1 MATVLRL
8 TSKLTS
14 MAKSYKI
21 IRHLTSYILLLT
33 SSIFLLTSCQEG
45 GEAGDLFGMWH
56 MSDSD
61 TGYLSFS
68 GSVSLFQTSVEKR
81 VYGNFQHQ
89 GDSLFIQCYS
99 AKELKSDTIMVEES
113 FGFKPFNNIRVK
125 IESLNG
131 DVMVLSKDGQK
142 WNFYKY

>member
-1 MATVLRL
+1 
-8 TSKLTS
+8 

-33 SSIFLLTSCQEG
+33 SSIFLLNSCQEG
-45 GEAGDLFGMWH
+45 GEAGDLFGQWRMAD
-56 MSDSD
+56 SDSK
-61 TGYLSFS
+61 YVSFS
-68 GSVSLFQTSVEKR
+68 GSLTRFRDKDASE
-81 VYGNFQHQ
+81 VYGNFQHK

-99 AKELKSDTIMVEES
+99 KEALKSDTVMVEES

-125 IESLNG
+125 IEALNG
-131 DVMVLSKDGQK
+131 DILVLSKEGQK

>member
-1 MATVLRL
+1 
-8 TSKLTS
+8 

-33 SSIFLLTSCQEG
+33 SSILLLTSCQEG

>member
-1 MATVLRL
+1 MAR
-8 TSKLTS
+8 
-14 MAKSYKI
+14 SYKI

-33 SSIFLLTSCQEG
+33 SSILLLTSCQEG

-99 AKELKSDTIMVEES
+99 REALKSDTVMVEET

-125 IESLNG
+125 IEALNG
-131 DVMVLSKDGQK
+131 DILVLSKEGQK

>member
-1 MATVLRL
+1 
-8 TSKLTS
+8 

-33 SSIFLLTSCQEG
+33 SSIILLTSCQEG
-45 GEAGDLFGMWH
+45 SEAGDLLGQWRMNNT
-56 MSDSD
+56 DNQ
-61 TGYLSFS
+61 YISFS
-68 GSVSLFQTSVEKR
+68 GGIAWLQETPDKKVGVF
-81 VYGNFQHQ
+81 GNFQRQ

-99 AKELKSDTIMVEES
+99 REALKSDTIMVEES

-125 IESLNG
+125 IEALNG
-131 DVMVLSKDGQK
+131 DILVLSKEGQK

>member
-1 MATVLRL
+1 
-8 TSKLTS
+8 

-33 SSIFLLTSCQEG
+33 SSILLLTSCQEG
-45 GEAGDLFGMWH
+45 SDAGDLLGQWRMNNTDNQY
-56 MSDSD
+56 M
-61 TGYLSFS
+61 SFS
-68 GSVSLFQTSVEKR
+68 GGIVWIKTVPDKNFGVF
-81 VYGNFQHQ
+81 GNFQHK
-89 GDSLFIQCYS
+89 GDSLFIQCFS
-99 AKELKSDTIMVEES
+99 KEELKSDTIMVEES

>member
-1 MATVLRL
+1 
-8 TSKLTS
+8 

-33 SSIFLLTSCQEG
+33 SSIFLLNSCQEG
-45 GEAGDLFGMWH
+45 GEAGDLFGQWRMAD
-56 MSDSD
+56 SDSK
-61 TGYLSFS
+61 YVSFS
-68 GSVSLFQTSVEKR
+68 GSLTRFRDKDASE
-81 VYGNFQHQ
+81 VYGNFQHK

-99 AKELKSDTIMVEES
+99 KEALKSDTVMVEES

-125 IESLNG
+125 IEALNE
-131 DVMVLSKDGQK
+131 DILVLSKEGQK

>member
-1 MATVLRL
+1 
-8 TSKLTS
+8 

-125 IESLNG
+125 IEALNG

>member
-1 MATVLRL
+1 
-8 TSKLTS
+8 

>member
-14 MAKSYKI
+14 MAKFYKYI
-21 IRHLTSYILLLT
+21 ILLA
-33 SSIFLLTSCQEG
+33 SSIFILTSCQEG

-56 MSDSD
+56 MSDSN

-131 DVMVLSKDGQK
+131 DVMVLSKGGQK
-142 WNFYKY
+142 WSFYKY

>member
-1 MATVLRL
+1 MAKFYKYIILL
-8 TSKLTS
+8 TSS
-14 MAKSYKI
+14 I
-21 IRHLTSYILLLT
+21 FLLT

-89 GDSLFIQCYS
+89 GDSLFIQCFS

>member
-1 MATVLRL
+1 
-8 TSKLTS
+8 

-56 MSDSD
+56 MSDSG

>member
-1 MATVLRL
+1 
-8 TSKLTS
+8 
-14 MAKSYKI
+14 MAKFYK
-21 IRHLTSYILLLT
+21 YILLLA

-131 DVMVLSKDGQK
+131 DIMVLSKDGQK

>member
-1 MATVLRL
+1 
-8 TSKLTS
+8 

-33 SSIFLLTSCQEG
+33 SSILLLTSCQEG

-131 DVMVLSKDGQK
+131 DVMVLSKEGKK

>member
-1 MATVLRL
+1 
-8 TSKLTS
+8 

-33 SSIFLLTSCQEG
+33 SSIFLLNSCQEG

>member
-131 DVMVLSKDGQK
+131 DVMVLSKEGQK

>member
-1 MATVLRL
+1 MARF
-8 TSKLTS
+8 
-14 MAKSYKI
+14 YKYLI
-21 IRHLTSYILLLT
+21 HHTSYLILLT
-33 SSIFLLTSCQEG
+33 SSIILLTSCQEG

>member
-1 MATVLRL
+1 
-8 TSKLTS
+8 

-33 SSIFLLTSCQEG
+33 SSIFFLTSCQEG

-131 DVMVLSKDGQK
+131 DIMVLSKDGQK

>member
-1 MATVLRL
+1 
-8 TSKLTS
+8 
-14 MAKSYKI
+14 MAKFYKYI
-21 IRHLTSYILLLT
+21 ILLA
-33 SSIFLLTSCQEG
+33 SSIFILTSCQEG

-56 MSDSD
+56 MSDSN

-131 DVMVLSKDGQK
+131 DVMVLSKGGQK
-142 WNFYKY
+142 WSFYKY

>member
-1 MATVLRL
+1 
-8 TSKLTS
+8 

-33 SSIFLLTSCQEG
+33 SSILLLTSCQEG

-131 DVMVLSKDGQK
+131 DIMVLSKDGQK

>member
-131 DVMVLSKDGQK
+131 DIMVLSKDGQK